1 MQSRLFIPILLLALG
16 SLFGYVV
23 AHNNLDLLAF
33 ASEADAPATNTLP
46 QKTSTNSVDQ
56 PRQVDDANEL
66 RIAALNKNVLAN
78 VQNNK
83 KPNILVIMPD
93 DIGYWNISAYNRGV
107 MGYRTPNIDRIAKEG
122 ALFTDQYAQPSCTPG
137 RASFITGMYPIRS
150 GLTTVGM
157 VGDKQGM
164 QADVPSL
171 AEVLKQQG
179 YATGQFGKN
188 HLGDRNEHLPTVH
201 GFDEFYGFLYH
212 LNVLQEPL
220 DHDYPRGEAF
230 RKKFGPRGIIHSFAT
245 DTYDKRI
252 PDPRFGE
259 IGKQR
264 IVDTGVPT
272 KKDFETLDTKF
283 NDMAFKFM
291 DKAVDDDKPF
301 FVWLNPSRMHVFT
314 FVPDDYKEKARQYTS
329 YDDPHGAGMI
339 QHDDDIGKVLDK
351 LESLGIADNT
361 IVVYAT
367 DNGPEHSTYPYGG
380 TTPFRSEKMTT
391 WEGGVRVPF
400 LVRWPGKIQPGTELN
415 GIQTLM
421 DVFATLAGAAGVNY
435 EELRQRLMKG
445 DTLGT
450 DTLKKVYLDGVNNLD
465 YWTGKT
471 DESARDDFI
480 YWAESSLQAIR
491 VRQWKAH
498 FAQRNGYY
506 GTTVQMDIARIF
518 NLRQD
523 PFESFEQHPRT
534 LGQLPQHKSWMFNIV
549 LARLNAHLQTLKE
562 FPPTQRGS
570 SLSIEKM
577 IDQMLNSHPSSN

>member
-1 MQSRLFIPILLLALG
+1 MKSRFFLPVLLLAIGGLI
-16 SLFGYVV
+16 GYIV
-23 AHNNLDLLAF
+23 AYSDVDLLAF
-33 ASEADAPATNTLP
+33 GSEVDPTTVTAKP
-46 QKTSTNSVDQ
+46 QTPTPETAEQVPTGNSGNDL
-56 PRQVDDANEL
+56 QV
-66 RIAALNKNVLAN
+66 AALNNLAAAKAPTG
-78 VQNNK
+78 K

-107 MGYRTPNIDRIAKEG
+107 MGYRTPHIDRIAKEG

-157 VGDKQGM
+157 VGAQQGM

-220 DHDYPRGEAF
+220 DHDYPRGDKF
-230 RKKFGPRGIIHSFAT
+230 LKKFGPRGILHSFAT

-252 PDPRFGE
+252 PDPRFGP
-259 IGKQR
+259 IGKQT
-264 IVDTGVPT
+264 IVDTGVPD
-272 KKDFETLDTKF
+272 KKGFETLDTKF

-291 DKAVDDDKPF
+291 DKAVEDDKPF
-301 FVWLNPSRMHVFT
+301 FIWLNPSRMHVFT
-314 FVPDDYKEKARQYTS
+314 FVPDEYKEKAREYTS
-329 YDDPHGAGMI
+329 YDDPHAAGMI

-351 LESLGIADNT
+351 LEALGIADNT

-380 TTPFRSEKMTT
+380 TTPFRSEKMTN

-400 LVRWPGKIQPGTELN
+400 MVRWPGKIQPGSELN

-421 DVFATLAGAAGVNY
+421 DVFATLATAAGVDY
-435 EELRQRLMKG
+435 SALRQRLMKG

-450 DTLKKVYLDGVNNLD
+450 DTVKKVYLDGVNNLD
-465 YWTGKT
+465 YWTGQANQ
-471 DESARDDFI
+471 SARDEYI
-480 YWAESSLQAIR
+480 YWSESSLQGIR

-518 NLRQD
+518 NVRQD

-534 LGQLPQHKSWMFNIV
+534 LGQLPQHKSWMFNTV
-549 LARLNAHLQTLKE
+549 LARLSAHLKTLKE

-570 SLSIEKM
+570 SLSIDKM